1 MTKIYY
7 VRWNYDDARFTYY
20 NKMNVT
26 NLEEWEKRV
35 IEKAIRNKN
44 KLMEEFLE
52 DGGFEEYTSFEEWVQ
67 WCIDETSYYTE
78 SEIDNYKD

>member
-67 WCIDETSYYTE
+67 WCIDETSYYPE